1 MTLLQQSIQQQ
12 EATHSQKTSQ
22 LSEQLHSLEDKLRS
36 DRFKREINEGNVLN
50 DIAKV
55 EAVVDGVINSRGLGQ
70 VDQLSVDIAL
80 SKNNEYI
87 LQVLYVCPM
96 YAYLCMYVCTVRLSN
111 YCNPYQQLRTMG
123 ETLRFEIV
131 SDSKEEFNSWR
142 RKVEEKIENV
152 RQASTDNRY
161 CRHHCLHCIVTSAN
175 IFFSYYQCRS

>member
-1 MTLLQQSIQQQ
+1 MGADSTEKAYRSEVRVLYIHTFISRYIHTYTSGHFCFYLQLKPLQATMTLLQQSIQQQ

-50 DIAKV
+50 DMAKV

-87 LQVLYVCPM
+87 LQVLYVWSM
-96 YAYLCMYVCTVRLSN
+96 YTYVCNVCMYCMT
-111 YCNPYQQLRTMG
+111 
-123 ETLRFEIV
+123 F
-131 SDSKEEFNSWR
+131 
-142 RKVEEKIENV
+142 
-152 RQASTDNRY
+152 
-161 CRHHCLHCIVTSAN
+161 
-175 IFFSYYQCRS
+175 